1 MTHAF
6 CLDCAA
12 VVRFSIRLS
21 DAMKHPSSFS
31 KAATTG
37 LGLES
42 APVKKSGS
50 PDRAPNNA
58 AIFLLH
64 ALATELHSNAE
75 PTRSLN
81 PYGIKPYH
89 TITGSGAEG
98 RLQEC
103 VQFLMPSK

>member
-1 MTHAF
+1 MTYTHAF

-12 VVRFSIRLS
+12 VARFSTHLS

-58 AIFLLH
+58 AIFLPH

-75 PTRSLN
+75 PTRSLK
-81 PYGIKPYH
+81 PYGIEPYH
-89 TITGSGAEG
+89 TSCRT
-98 RLQEC
+98 
-103 VQFLMPSK
+103 